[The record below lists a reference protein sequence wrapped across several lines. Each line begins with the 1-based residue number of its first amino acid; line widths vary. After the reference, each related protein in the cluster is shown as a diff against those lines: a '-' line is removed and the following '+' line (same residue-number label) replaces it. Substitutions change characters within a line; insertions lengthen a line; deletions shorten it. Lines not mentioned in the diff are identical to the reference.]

1 MKFWEGARLLGTAG
15 KAQPVSFQSGQG
27 ELVRM
32 WRLFSFFNIKML
44 TAKVP
49 EHLGLMFQDKRFQIL
64 ILKWI
69 FLVEVFN
76 LV

>member
-1 MKFWEGARLLGTAG
+1 MKVWEGARLLGTAG
-15 KAQPVSFQSGQG
+15 KAQPVSFLSGQW
-27 ELVRM
+27 ELVRV